1 MLLSFYFLHCGYN
14 LIIPKK
20 VFNKNLIFI
29 FSVIWTQA
37 GYSVSVDSTLLN
49 ESSVNAS
56 NMYLTDALATG
67 SSLYNGIEH
76 PGYLRSIKG
85 SAYLDS
91 EEFSQGRV
99 KFDGVWYTIPM
110 LYDLYAEKLVI
121 THLSR
126 NHRMS
131 LINEKIEQFVIHGHR
146 FINFRSTESQQ
157 FVPKGLCEVVYEGDS
172 ISLYA
177 KKRRHLNERPTMY
190 GLERDFTSFDQYYL
204 FMDGSYHLIKSKRDM
219 FALMGSRRREVATE
233 LRKNKIKFKR
243 DRERALITASKIYDE
258 KTL

>member
-1 MLLSFYFLHCGYN
+1 MHFFSNALLFLALFWTQVAVSQSVVN
-14 LIIPKK
+14 DSL
-20 VFNKNLIFI
+20 FRKNLFRT
-29 FSVIWTQA
+29 SQ
-37 GYSVSVDSTLLN
+37 N
-49 ESSVNAS
+49 H
-56 NMYLTDALATG
+56 LTDALATG
-67 SSLYNGIEH
+67 SSLYNGIEY